1 VSLAEGG
8 GGFEGG
14 GGGESVTSSLFLEA
28 PLRARLMKD
37 ILREE
42 RVSARNMRWR
52 GVLID
57 FADVDAE
64 EVEMAE
70 VVIVGSDVRNCLTS

>member
-1 VSLAEGG
+1 
-8 GGFEGG
+8 
-14 GGGESVTSSLFLEA
+14 
-28 PLRARLMKD
+28 MKD

-42 RVSARNMRWR
+42 RVSARNMRSR